1 MSLAGG
7 FRIYRSTGGRVVHCR
22 CTRRLA
28 SVVPQNRRPVRKVGA
43 DTVADGIRHS
53 DEAPLQGT
61 LFDGDFAS
69 VSKDL
74 GFRGPV
80 AHRVAGIT
88 YRQLDYWARTGL
100 VVPEIRG
107 ASGSGSQRLYSFRD
121 ILLLRVVK
129 RFLDVG
135 ISLQQIRIAIDHLR
149 ARGVEDLTELT
160 LVSDGFSVYE
170 CTTANELFDL
180 TKGGQGMFLIS
191 VSSVWQEIEGT
202 LGDLPSERIAQQNLH
217 TENELES
224 RRRAKTG

>member
-1 MSLAGG
+1 M
-7 FRIYRSTGGRVVHCR
+7 
-22 CTRRLA
+22 
-28 SVVPQNRRPVRKVGA
+28 
-43 DTVADGIRHS
+43 ADGIRHTG
-53 DEAPLQGT
+53 ETPLQGT

-107 ASGSGSQRLYSFRD
+107 ASGSGTQRLYSFRD

-135 ISLQQIRIAIDHLR
+135 ISLQQIRIAIEHLR

-170 CTTANELFDL
+170 CTTAN
-180 TKGGQGMFLIS
+180 GGQGMFLIS

-202 LGDLPSERIAQQNLH
+202 LGDLPSERIAQQSLR